1 MLCCHLREGGQA
13 SGFSRSICVVM
24 DDERQFG
31 LPAILDMEYMI
42 SLAIE
47 YTDRLPFP
55 KRLIYSIPA
64 EQCFA
69 LSIIS

>member
-1 MLCCHLREGGQA
+1 
-13 SGFSRSICVVM
+13 M

-31 LPAILDMEYMI
+31 LPAILDMEYII

-47 YTDRLPFP
+47 YTGRLPFP